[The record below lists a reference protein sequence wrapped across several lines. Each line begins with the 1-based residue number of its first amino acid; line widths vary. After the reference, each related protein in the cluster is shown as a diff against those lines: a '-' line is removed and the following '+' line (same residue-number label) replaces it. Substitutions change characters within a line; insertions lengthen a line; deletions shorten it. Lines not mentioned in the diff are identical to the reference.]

1 MKKSAGLFR
10 TKHYLVTGLPGSG
23 KSSLSK
29 RLAKKMKL
37 PRYEID
43 KHPNFRRS
51 MDLLDEGRKEEA
63 YKMQRAMVQEALALK
78 KPHVIEGQQL
88 LLAPDLVKN
97 HYVRIVDPP
106 KSVVESQWAKREAK
120 KHITKSSKTGIKTE
134 GYYRDL
140 YNTREYPFYS
150 EGLRTVID
158 NNKMPEGLFSKL
170 LYKMRR
176 IFMNKD
182 FMKVAGESMIFSD
195 SVYLSYKEEVEKI
208 ASISAVFS
216 KGVKGAKDLYSRA
229 LYNPVTMG
237 LATAP
242 PTLGGQIGG
251 ALKGTGQLLIE
262 SQKPTK
268 LKNAA
273 GNFLKSTSDVVGNAV
288 EQVAYRKGGIVKK
301 PTVARL
307 AEDGDPEAVI
317 PLGNDRADIKNRKR
331 VIKKALKVIEK
342 EKTAAK
348 KDKKNKKNKE
358 YDPKSAY
365 GKFNKYFVPSLGS
378 AVSGGTMGAS
388 LSAKGNRLKGFKR
401 GAGGGIA
408 GSLLWHATTRGY
420 SKAMDIP
427 YKEVVASV
435 KKRK

>member
-51 MDLLDEGRKEEA
+51 MDLLDDGRKAEA

-97 HYVRIVDPP
+97 HYVRIVNPP

-134 GYYRDL
+134 SYYRDL

-158 NNKMPEGLFSKL
+158 NNKMPKGLFSKL

-182 FMKVAGESMIFSD
+182 FMKVAGEPMIFSD
-195 SVYLSYKEEVEKI
+195 SVYLSYKEEVQKI
-208 ASISAVFS
+208 ASIASVFRGATQKAKNLYEKTITS
-216 KGVKGAKDLYSRA
+216 PFMMNVGTKGATPSGLFSGAVRGA
-229 LYNPVTMG
+229 G
-237 LATAP
+237 EQLATA
-242 PTLGGQIGG
+242 
-251 ALKGTGQLLIE
+251 
-262 SQKPTK
+262 
-268 LKNAA
+268 KNAGTIKRKT
-273 GNFLKSTSDVVGNAV
+273 GNFLKNTSNVIGGAI
-288 EQVAYRKGGIVKK
+288 EQAAMKRGGIVKK

-331 VIKKALKVIEK
+331 VIKKALRVIEK
-342 EKTAAK
+342 EKAIAK
-348 KDKKNKKNKE
+348 
-358 YDPKSAY
+358 
-365 GKFNKYFVPSLGS
+365 
-378 AVSGGTMGAS
+378 
-388 LSAKGNRLKGFKR
+388 NR
-401 GAGGGIA
+401 
-408 GSLLWHATTRGY
+408 
-420 SKAMDIP
+420 KA
-427 YKEVVASV
+427 
-435 KKRK
+435 RRN